1 MQNVMTQAWVIA
13 REGQRKFGGK
23 VREYFAEA
31 LRMAWRIAKGMEK
44 EFERMKDIVKNA
56 TCREWK
62 NYGKHRIYVE
72 ANIRLVEQKEVKGNI
87 IGALRR
93 IEGTWYYD
101 VIEGK
106 LYRQNCRERDL
117 TRAHPDVLE
126 YMRSE
131 IRKIVTDKVKAVL
144 KK

>member
-72 ANIRLVEQKEVKGNI
+72 ANIRLVEQKEVKGDI

-106 LYRQNCRERDL
+106 LYRQNYRERDL

-131 IRKIVTDKVKAVL
+131 IRKMVTDKVKAVL